1 MTDFLIK
8 RDDLRTSRIAESDPP
23 ELGPGQA
30 LLRVDSF
37 GLTANNVTYAVFGDA
52 MSYWSFFPAQPG
64 WGRMPVWGFAE
75 VERSEA
81 EGIETGAR
89 VYGYLPA
96 SSHLVVQPE
105 RTKSDSF
112 VDASPHR
119 TELPAVY
126 QLYTLTAGD
135 DLYRPDTEDV
145 QMLMRPLFTT
155 SFLIDDQVADEGH
168 TARGPILISS
178 ASSKTAIATAFRLA
192 ERDDAQVVGLTS
204 AGNME
209 FVEGL
214 DLYDQVVA
222 YDEIGSLER
231 GPAAYVDI
239 SGDGAVR
246 TAVHSHFADDL
257 ALSMAVGLTH
267 WEALAAGQGDL
278 PGPPPVLFFAPD
290 RLVKRA
296 GDWGMPKL
304 HESITE
310 AWHPFCDWTAGWL
323 EVVRGEGFE
332 AIGSAYRDVLEG
344 RVKPKTAHVISL

>member
-1 MTDFLIK
+1 M
-8 RDDLRTSRIAESDPP
+8 
-23 ELGPGQA
+23 
-30 LLRVDSF
+30 
-37 GLTANNVTYAVFGDA
+37 
-52 MSYWSFFPAQPG
+52 
-64 WGRMPVWGFAE
+64 
-75 VERSEA
+75 
-81 EGIETGAR
+81 
-89 VYGYLPA
+89 
-96 SSHLVVQPE
+96 
-105 RTKSDSF
+105 
-112 VDASPHR
+112 
-119 TELPAVY
+119 Y

-155 SFLIDDQVADEGH
+155 SFLIDDQLADEGH

-192 ERDDAQVVGLTS
+192 ERDDAEVVGLTS

-214 DLYDQVVA
+214 DIYDRVVS
-222 YDEIGSLER
+222 YDEIDSLER

-246 TAVHSHFADDL
+246 TAVHTHFADDL

-310 AWHPFCDWTAGWL
+310 AWHPFCDWTGGLA
-323 EVVRGEGFE
+323 RGRARRGLRGGRERLPRRARGPRQ
-332 AIGSAYRDVLEG
+332 AQNGPRDLPLDLGPCAPGSASPWPFWVPCFSRGPPGSSTCASRSWTPMPSRTG
-344 RVKPKTAHVISL
+344 RSQLLTTRRCAAACSRRSC

>member
-1 MTDFLIK
+1 
-8 RDDLRTSRIAESDPP
+8 
-23 ELGPGQA
+23 
-30 LLRVDSF
+30 
-37 GLTANNVTYAVFGDA
+37 
-52 MSYWSFFPAQPG
+52 
-64 WGRMPVWGFAE
+64 MPVWGFAE

-96 SSHLVVQPE
+96 SSHLVVEPE
-105 RTKSDSF
+105 RVRPDSF
-112 VDASPHR
+112 VDGSSHR

-135 DLYRPDTEDV
+135 GLYRPDTEDV
-145 QMLMRPLFTT
+145 QMLLRPLFTT

-168 TARGPILISS
+168 TTRGPILISS

-192 ERDDAQVVGLTS
+192 ERDDVEVVGLTS
-204 AGNME
+204 AGNIE

-214 DLYDQVVA
+214 EIYDRVVP

-231 GPAAYVDI
+231 GHAAYVDI
-239 SGDGAVR
+239 SGDGDVR
-246 TAVHSHFADDL
+246 TAVHNHFADDL
-257 ALSMAVGLTH
+257 SLSMAVGLTH

-290 RLVKRA
+290 RMVKRA
-296 GDWGMPKL
+296 GDWGMAKL
-304 HESITE
+304 QESITD

-332 AIGSAYRDVLEG
+332 AVESAYRDVLEG
-344 RVKPKTAHVISL
+344 RIEPKTAHVLSV